1 MGPFA
6 KKYVVRAVFEFQHE
20 VSAAEVE
27 KAILRGVATEAFAIP
42 GTVRCESIT
51 PQDGILQLDPAAMT
65 AIGKLA
71 P

>member
-1 MGPFA
+1 MFA
-6 KKYVVRAVFEFQHE
+6 KKYVVRAVFEFAHE

-27 KAILRGVATEAFAIP
+27 KAILRAVATEAFAIP

-51 PQDGILQLDPAAMT
+51 PQDVIEPLAGKMP
-65 AIGKLA
+65 IGKLG